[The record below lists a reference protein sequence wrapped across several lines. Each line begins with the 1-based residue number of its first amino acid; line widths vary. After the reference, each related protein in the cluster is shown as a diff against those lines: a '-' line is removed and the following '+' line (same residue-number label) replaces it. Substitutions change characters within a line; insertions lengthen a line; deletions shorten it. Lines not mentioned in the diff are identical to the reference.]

1 MKIPTCF
8 LGAFLFATVA
18 STNAAVIISNITTS
32 PAFSGTLTSNATLLT
47 LTSSGTTYTSLT
59 GPASVTGASGTAEYI
74 WGTSASNPGSVAAA
88 VSDLNIATGSL
99 NTGTGTIYG
108 FNAVTNSTVFFVFGN
123 YGADQPGN
131 VTLVNGSGVNIT
143 TGLTLPSTTVANDLL
158 SETVNRSAGGATL
171 NRTVR
176 GYTFSVSEF
185 TFLGGA
191 TAADVAGF
199 KVNGTGYD
207 VQDVGI
213 AAIPEP
219 AASFLIL
226 VGTLGLAGL
235 RRRRGDRLASI

>member
-1 MKIPTCF
+1 MKPLKT
-8 LGAFLFATVA
+8 LLATLLLA
-18 STNAAVIISNITTS
+18 TGFSAQAAVIITNITTT
-32 PAFSGTLTSNATLLT
+32 PVISGTLTTNAILSS
-47 LTSSGTTYTSLT
+47 LTSSGTTYASLSGATSV
-59 GPASVTGASGTAEYI
+59 SISGTPEYL
-74 WGTSASNPGSVAAA
+74 WGTSATNPGNVATA

-99 NTGTGTIYG
+99 NTGTATIFG
-108 FNAVTNSTVFFVFGN
+108 FNSVTGSTVFFVFGN
-123 YGADQPGN
+123 YGADQASS

-143 TGLTLPSTTVANDLL
+143 TGLTLPNTTLSNDLL
-158 SETVNRSAGGATL
+158 ATTVNRSGGGAAL
-171 NRTVR
+171 NRTIR

-219 AASFLIL
+219 
-226 VGTLGLAGL
+226 GTLALFGLAAIGWVGV
-235 RRRRGDRLASI
+235 RRRRSPSSR